1 MKLYN
6 IGITG
11 YSGSIGRSLLKHK
24 YIKFIKF
31 KGDIR
36 RKKELLGWFSK
47 NNFNAIIHLAAIVP
61 IIVVNKSKKKACLIK
76 IQK

>member
-24 YIKFIKF
+24 FKYIRFIKF

-47 NNFNAIIHLAAIVP
+47 NNFNAIVHLAAIVP
-61 IIVVNKSKKKACLIK
+61 IIVVNKSKKCL
-76 IQK
+76 